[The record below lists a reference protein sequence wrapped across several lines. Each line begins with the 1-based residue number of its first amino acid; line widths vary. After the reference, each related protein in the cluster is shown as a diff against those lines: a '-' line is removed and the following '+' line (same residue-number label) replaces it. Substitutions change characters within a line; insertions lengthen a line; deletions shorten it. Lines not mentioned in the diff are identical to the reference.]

1 MKMEEGDSGDKNAAE
16 TAILETSGT
25 ITSDTG
31 ARGAEDTISEGAARG
46 VSRRKQESRR
56 KLMAAARKLF
66 VERGYHDT
74 RPQDISREAGVGHGT
89 FYLHFED
96 KLDCFIAFADGAA
109 TELDQV
115 LQAHLAGKG
124 TLEEVV
130 REILVATAEYSVEN
144 PGVLASA
151 LTDVSVLWKGDMG
164 RKAPATRWAEGWTQ
178 VLDELKAVGQVSADI
193 DTRLAGYLIVG
204 AIKQGGAYA
213 ARDQLDV
220 RTYIDNVTA
229 LFVRALRIQ

>member
-1 MKMEEGDSGDKNAAE
+1 M
-16 TAILETSGT
+16 
-25 ITSDTG
+25 
-31 ARGAEDTISEGAARG
+31 
-46 VSRRKQESRR
+46 
-56 KLMAAARKLF
+56 
-66 VERGYHDT
+66 
-74 RPQDISREAGVGHGT
+74 
-89 FYLHFED
+89 
-96 KLDCFIAFADGAA
+96 
-109 TELDQV
+109 

-220 RTYIDNVTA
+220 GTYIDNVTA